1 MVLCMEHAT
10 VHGLLTPAIHLVRGL
25 GLGLALAFAL
35 VLAGLSRGW
44 RSAS

>member
-1 MVLCMEHAT
+1 MVLCMKDSTAHA
-10 VHGLLTPAIHLVRGL
+10 LLTPAVHLLRGL

-35 VLAGLSRGW
+35 VLAGLSREW

>member
-1 MVLCMEHAT
+1 MVLFMEY
-10 VHGLLTPAIHLVRGL
+10 VPLHGLMSPAIHLLRGL

-44 RSAS
+44 R